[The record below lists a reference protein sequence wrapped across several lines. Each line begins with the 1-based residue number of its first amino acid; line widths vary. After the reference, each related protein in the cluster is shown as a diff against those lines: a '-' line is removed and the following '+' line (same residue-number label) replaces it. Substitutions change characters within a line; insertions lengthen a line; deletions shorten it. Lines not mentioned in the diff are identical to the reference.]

1 LAVKNNLFTYYMSK
15 NFVSGLCIGLGVSI
29 GLYIVQEHPNQ
40 ARRKIIEAF
49 NSIEKYYVDPIDD
62 AILNRL
68 TDVALKHIAYQLDPH
83 THYISAE
90 ENKMQLNQLNGS
102 FEGIGAV
109 LTLVDNTP
117 YVLKIHK
124 EGPAEKAGIQ
134 PGDFIVAINEFSTK
148 QNIKDVKEVI
158 HKINGPVGTKHHF
171 LIQRKGQKENLTYT
185 LQTATLCF
193 SSIEIAYLITSE
205 TGYIQINEFGNHTH
219 NEFIAAVEKLLQQ
232 GMKQLI
238 IDLRGNSGGYLTAA
252 VDLASEFLKP
262 GDLIVSLKGNYK
274 SLDKKFYAK
283 KSSQLEL
290 EHIPLVLLI
299 DTYSASASEVLAGAL
314 QDHDRALIVG
324 RRSFGKGLVQM
335 PVTFKDNSV
344 LNLTIERYFT
354 PNGRSIQK
362 NYEFGKRKDYQLELY
377 QRYDNG
383 ELFDAD
389 SIKHVDQQLQFKTMG
404 GKTVYGGG
412 GITPDHFVPI
422 DQFLH
427 STCLQKFE
435 KKHVMQRFAIE
446 YVQVNRLK
454 LEKMSL
460 QFYNNNYNLSAKEYQ
475 EFIAFAKQIG
485 VTLPEPIDNQ
495 IEKIIKQLLKSS
507 IAALIWE
514 KEGFYTNYH
523 KLDKVIVKALSLV
536 ENDKQCVSNPHSTP
550 NP

>member
-1 LAVKNNLFTYYMSK
+1 MAVKNNLFTYYMSK

>member
-1 LAVKNNLFTYYMSK
+1 MAVKNNLFTYYMSK

-102 FEGIGAV
+102 FEGIGTV